1 MISKHS
7 PQTQG
12 VKSSMFGIRKSGRS
26 SGGWLFNVSPLLH
39 LSCPAL
45 KQPLNALT
53 QFFRSFGLTT
63 LKWILWMGLAFAYL
77 SGCWEFIN
85 GMYVIIQHHKKQWL
99 LKQFVLVSPYS
110 DTRRLAKIHRRQKIV
125 LGRELLV
132 SQESEVH
139 SDPQRKTEKLDLDV
153 YVTPVR
159 KPVTKQMIIVHVC

>member
-12 VKSSMFGIRKSGRS
+12 MKSSMFGLRKSGKR
-26 SGGWLFNVSPLLH
+26 SGGWLFSVSPLLH

-77 SGCWEFIN
+77 SGIWELIN

-125 LGRELLV
+125 SWKRTIGFLRKWGTLRPTEEDREIGFRCLR
-132 SQESEVH
+132 
-139 SDPQRKTEKLDLDV
+139 DP
-153 YVTPVR
+153 
-159 KPVTKQMIIVHVC
+159 C